1 MDPGYL
7 DALRDLAGTRCQL
20 SVLHVLAPEE
30 LDPEVPPDARL
41 VDNETGQGI
50 EVTGDDDLVER
61 YRVSARRL
69 ASGDQRLLRPARR
82 RLRSDPLRRRADR
95 SALRRPAPTAR
106 RPVIV
111 PLALLGLASLPIIIA
126 FYMLRLRRRDVP
138 VGSTFLWQ
146 QLVRDVEANAP
157 WQRLRF
163 SWLLVVQLLI
173 AALLVLAAARPFLSV
188 QSELAA
194 NVVLIVDT
202 SASMGAVDPEGERIA
217 AARAAARK
225 VIGQLP
231 VGGRV
236 TVVAADQSA
245 HVLVSETDDRAA
257 ALAAIDGIAA
267 TQLPGDL
274 TDAFALA
281 SALAARDA
289 DSSVVVVTD
298 ATADRLPSLGIGAP
312 IHVERVG
319 SGNRN
324 QAIAAL
330 SVMRRAGGAQ
340 LDLFVAVSNASS
352 ADATRRLEIYA
363 DGALVDARDMSVPA
377 GQRSEALVSTVPSAA
392 GVIEARLAGS
402 DQLTVDDRAFALVP
416 QTGAVRALLVS
427 EGNSYL
433 ESALALL
440 PRLELYAIAPDG
452 MADALAAADKAGTPY
467 GLLIFDR
474 YVPPKPPRDT
484 DPVRG
489 ADEQRSVRHAR
500 QGGRGAARR
509 PHRSGRSAPSLRRPH
524 SVAHRPGADGD
535 LTEPMRPVVESTAG
549 TPLLAAG
556 RVDGQPLAV
565 LTFALG
571 ESDLPLQVAFPL
583 LVSNL
588 TDFLL
593 PAVDGVLPPSVALGV
608 PIDLALD
615 PSLPSATL
623 VESGATTAIP
633 LTGGHGT
640 LPGADRVG
648 IRELRDPAGATLGRV
663 AANLFD
669 PAESNIAPGDPRRL
683 VEMGRVE
690 PDRYGG
696 AAAIARRVVV
706 AARAA
711 RPGPALRGV
720 APLPPPHPEP
730 AEPSPAPRRGGCA
743 MIPLAFSDPAWL
755 WLALPAVG
763 LVAVGWLAAARVLP
777 RGRRITSLVHPPA
790 DRRLRRRGAGRGAP
804 GPCIGSAQ
812 RGLPGRRV
820 GLNGRCDVGG
830 SARLRPGGGREDA
843 RGRHRRG
850 GGLWG
855 ECAGRSAALAA
866 DRAAGAGIGPGG
878 RGDRHRGGRATGQCD
893 LSRGNAA
900 TPHPPLRWERH
911 IGTGAPGDPV
921 GRQPRDPPGRRPPR

>member
-1 MDPGYL
+1 
-7 DALRDLAGTRCQL
+7 
-20 SVLHVLAPEE
+20 
-30 LDPEVPPDARL
+30 
-41 VDNETGQGI
+41 
-50 EVTGDDDLVER
+50 
-61 YRVSARRL
+61 
-69 ASGDQRLLRPARR
+69 
-82 RLRSDPLRRRADR
+82 
-95 SALRRPAPTAR
+95 
-106 RPVIV
+106 VIV

-173 AALLVLAAARPFLSV
+173 AALLVVAAARPFLSV

-194 NVVLIVDT
+194 NVVLVVDT

-217 AARAAARK
+217 AARSAARK

-257 ALAAIDGIAA
+257 ALAAIDGITA

-312 IHVERVG
+312 IQVERVG
-319 SGNRN
+319 SGNHN

-377 GQRSEALVSTVPSAA
+377 GQRSEALVTTVPSGAA
-392 GVIEARLAGS
+392 VIEARLAGS

-474 YVPPKPPRDT
+474 YVPQKPPRVPTLYVAPTSDGPFGTLGKAVEGPLVGRT
-484 DPVRG
+484 DP
-489 ADEQRSVRHAR
+489 DE
-500 QGGRGAARR
+500 
-509 PHRSGRSAPSLRRPH
+509 PLLRF
-524 SVAHRPGADGD
+524 VD
-535 LTEPMRPVVESTAG
+535 LTALHIGRARTVDLKEPMRPVVESTAG

-556 RVDGQPLAV
+556 RVDGEPLAV

-615 PSLPSATL
+615 PSLASASL
-623 VESGATTAIP
+623 VDNGATTAIP

-648 IRELRDPAGATLGRV
+648 IRELRDPAGAALGRV

-683 VEMGRVE
+683 VEMGRAGPTDAAGQQPSRAEWWWPLALLGLALLCVE
-690 PDRYGG
+690 WLLFHRPTRTRLNRILGRG
-696 AAAIARRVVV
+696 AAAR
-706 AARAA
+706 
-711 RPGPALRGV
+711 
-720 APLPPPHPEP
+720 
-730 AEPSPAPRRGGCA
+730 
-743 MIPLAFSDPAWL
+743 
-755 WLALPAVG
+755 
-763 LVAVGWLAAARVLP
+763 
-777 RGRRITSLVHPPA
+777 
-790 DRRLRRRGAGRGAP
+790 
-804 GPCIGSAQ
+804 
-812 RGLPGRRV
+812 
-820 GLNGRCDVGG
+820 
-830 SARLRPGGGREDA
+830 
-843 RGRHRRG
+843 
-850 GGLWG
+850 
-855 ECAGRSAALAA
+855 
-866 DRAAGAGIGPGG
+866 
-878 RGDRHRGGRATGQCD
+878 
-893 LSRGNAA
+893 
-900 TPHPPLRWERH
+900 
-911 IGTGAPGDPV
+911 
-921 GRQPRDPPGRRPPR
+921 